1 MAALE
6 LMIGEEAIHQA
17 MDYYVAW
24 KPEAELARNVL
35 WRLRP
40 WSVMQRCYEIYHFSA
55 DIEQRRVAID
65 LLRVVADER
74 ALDWIEEFLADP
86 NDGIQG
92 WDVGILDQFLWGG
105 NMSSNGDMP
114 EKAEGLLVKAE
125 RHHNPQV
132 QS

>member
-55 DIEQRRVAID
+55 DIEQRGVAID

-86 NDGIQG
+86 NDGI
-92 WDVGILDQFLWGG
+92 
-105 NMSSNGDMP
+105 
-114 EKAEGLLVKAE
+114 
-125 RHHNPQV
+125 
-132 QS
+132 

>member
-1 MAALE
+1 MQRVACGCEGHGSAQAMAALE

-55 DIEQRRVAID
+55 DIE
-65 LLRVVADER
+65 
-74 ALDWIEEFLADP
+74 
-86 NDGIQG
+86 
-92 WDVGILDQFLWGG
+92 
-105 NMSSNGDMP
+105 
-114 EKAEGLLVKAE
+114 
-125 RHHNPQV
+125 
-132 QS
+132 